1 MSECHF
7 FLPTRKKVFRFPL
20 SVFRLIAYLCKD
32 MRGIVTIL
40 IAFATL
46 VSCGGVRKKSAA
58 PQAVEPTF
66 YTYEVVA
73 EYPHSRTSYTQGL
86 QFIDGEL
93 WEGTGEYGN
102 SRILRTDLATGKVLE
117 AKPISDEEFGEG
129 ITILGDKIY
138 QLTWLNGKLHIY
150 DRKSLAHL
158 ATHTYKGEGWG
169 LTTDGERLYMSD
181 GSNYIRILNPETMKQ
196 EGRFGVT
203 LRGESLRYLN
213 ELEWIDGKIWANVY
227 TTDKI
232 VVIDPVNGVVEKV
245 IDLTGILPEK
255 ERDSRTDVLN
265 GIAYDKATKRIFVT
279 GKNWSKLYEIKIIA
293 Q

>member
-1 MSECHF
+1 MK
-7 FLPTRKKVFRFPL
+7 R
-20 SVFRLIAYLCKD
+20 
-32 MRGIVTIL
+32 IVTIL

-46 VSCGGVRKKSAA
+46 VSCGGVRKKSAT
-58 PQAVEPTF
+58 PQAVEPLF

-73 EYPHSRTSYTQGL
+73 EYPHLRTSYTQGL
-86 QFIDGEL
+86 QFVDGEL

-102 SRILRTDLATGKVLE
+102 SRILRSDLVTGKIL
-117 AKPISDEEFGEG
+117 ASHANPKEEFGEG
-129 ITILGDKIY
+129 IALLGDKIY
-138 QLTWLNGKLHIY
+138 QLTWLNGKMHIY
-150 DRKSLAHL
+150 DRKSLRHL

-169 LTTDGERLYMSD
+169 LTTDGEKLYMSD

-203 LRGESLRYLN
+203 LRGESLQYLN

-227 TTDKI
+227 TTDHI
-232 VVIDPVNGVVEKV
+232 VIINPENGVVEGV
-245 IDLTGILPEK
+245 INLSGILPEK

-279 GKNWSKLYEIKIIA
+279 GKNWSKLFEIRVIA

>member
-1 MSECHF
+1 
-7 FLPTRKKVFRFPL
+7 
-20 SVFRLIAYLCKD
+20 
-32 MRGIVTIL
+32 MRYFATIL

-46 VSCGGVRKKSAA
+46 VSCGGTRKKNNSA
-58 PQAVEPTF
+58 QAVEPTF
-66 YTYEVVA
+66 YTYEVVT

-102 SRILRTDLATGKVLE
+102 SRILRTDLASGKSLQSR
-117 AKPISDEEFGEG
+117 ANSKEEFGEG

-150 DRKSLAHL
+150 DRKTLKHL

-169 LTTDGERLYMSD
+169 LTSDGEKLYMSD
-181 GSNYIRILNPETMKQ
+181 GTHSIRVLNPETMAQ
-196 EGRFGVT
+196 ERRFGVT
-203 LRGESLRYLN
+203 LRGESLSNLN

-227 TTDKI
+227 TTNYI
-232 VVIDPVNGVVEKV
+232 VIINPENGVVEGV
-245 IDLTGILPEK
+245 VNLTEILPASEY
-255 ERDSRTDVLN
+255 DQRTDVLN

-279 GKNWSKLYEIKIIA
+279 GKNWSKLFEIKLIE
-293 Q
+293 QL

>member
-1 MSECHF
+1 MKHF
-7 FLPTRKKVFRFPL
+7 
-20 SVFRLIAYLCKD
+20 IA
-32 MRGIVTIL
+32 IL

-66 YTYEVVA
+66 YTYEIVA
-73 EYPHSRTSYTQGL
+73 EYPHLRTSYTQGL

-102 SRILRTDLATGKVLE
+102 SRILRSDLVTGKVL
-117 AKPISDEEFGEG
+117 ASHANPKDEFGEG
-129 ITILGDKIY
+129 ITLLGDKIY

-150 DRKSLAHL
+150 DRATLTHL

-169 LTTDGERLYMSD
+169 LTTDGEKLYMSD

-203 LRGESLRYLN
+203 LRGESLQYLN

-227 TTDKI
+227 TTDHI
-232 VVIDPVNGVVEKV
+232 VIINPENGVVEGV
-245 IDLTGILPEK
+245 IDLSGILPEK

-279 GKNWSKLYEIKIIA
+279 GKNWSKLFEIRVIA

>member
-1 MSECHF
+1 MKHF
-7 FLPTRKKVFRFPL
+7 T
-20 SVFRLIAYLCKD
+20 A
-32 MRGIVTIL
+32 IL
-40 IAFATL
+40 IVFATL
-46 VSCGGVRKKSAA
+46 VSCGGVRKKSTA

-86 QFIDGEL
+86 QFVDGEL
-93 WEGTGEYGN
+93 WEGTGEYGR
-102 SRILRTDLATGKVLE
+102 SRILCTDLATGKVLQS
-117 AKPISDEEFGEG
+117 KKLPKEEFGEG

-138 QLTWLNGKLHIY
+138 QLTWLEGKLHIY
-150 DRKSLAHL
+150 DKATLRHL

-203 LRGESLRYLN
+203 LRGESLQYLN

-227 TTDKI
+227 TTDHI
-232 VVIDPVNGVVEKV
+232 VIINPENGVVEGL
-245 IDLTGILPEK
+245 IDLKGILPDS
-255 ERDSRTDVLN
+255 ERTAMTDVLN

-279 GKNWSKLYEIKIIA
+279 GKNWSKLFEIRVIA